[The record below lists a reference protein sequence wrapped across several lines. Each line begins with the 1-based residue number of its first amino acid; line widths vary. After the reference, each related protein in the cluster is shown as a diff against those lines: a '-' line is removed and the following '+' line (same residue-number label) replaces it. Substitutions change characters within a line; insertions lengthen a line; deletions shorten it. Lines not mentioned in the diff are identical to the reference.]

1 MRRLA
6 LFLVSFACLGV
17 ILGDAGHAASRPTV
31 QQADLQRL
39 YGQVNRE
46 SFAGKLPGVPVSW
59 GNLAKDDAYGITHFK
74 NEVPL
79 SMEVDRGSVR
89 SESFALDVIRHESCH
104 IATIHEANRLKE
116 DKHGA
121 AFAAC
126 MAKIQETEAA
136 D

>member
-1 MRRLA
+1 M
-6 LFLVSFACLGV
+6 
-17 ILGDAGHAASRPTV
+17 I

-46 SFAGKLPGVPVSW
+46 SFDGKLPKIPVSW
-59 GNLAKDDAYGITHFK
+59 GDLTQDDAFGITHFK

-79 SMEVDRGSVR
+79 SMEVDRRSVQ

-126 MAKIQETEAA
+126 MSRIQETEAA

>member
-1 MRRLA
+1 VRRLA
-6 LFLVSFACLGV
+6 LFLFSFMCLGV
-17 ILGDAGHAASRPTV
+17 VLGGAEYAASRPAI

-46 SFAGKLPGVPVSW
+46 SFAGKLPEVRVSW
-59 GNLAKDDAYGITHFK
+59 GNLTKDDAYGITHFN

-79 SMEVDRGSVR
+79 SMEVDRESVR

-121 AFAAC
+121 TFAAC
-126 MAKIQETEAA
+126 MARIQETEAA

>member
-1 MRRLA
+1 M
-6 LFLVSFACLGV
+6 CLGV
-17 ILGDAGHAASRPTV
+17 VLGGAEYAASRPAIL
-31 QQADLQRL
+31 QADLQRL

-46 SFAGKLPGVPVSW
+46 SFAGKLPEVPVSW
-59 GNLAKDDAYGITHFK
+59 GNLTKDDAYGITHFK

-79 SMEVDRGSVR
+79 SMEVDRGSVQ

-121 AFAAC
+121 TFTAC
-126 MAKIQETEAA
+126 MARIQETEAA

>member
-6 LFLVSFACLGV
+6 PFLVSFACLGV
-17 ILGDAGHAASRPTV
+17 LLGGAEHASSRTMI

-46 SFAGKLPGVPVSW
+46 SFAGKLPQVPVSW
-59 GNLAKDDAYGITHFK
+59 GDLTKDDAYGITHFQ

-79 SMEVDRGSVR
+79 SMEVDRRSVQ

-104 IATIHEANRLKE
+104 IATIHEVNRLKE

-126 MAKIQETEAA
+126 MSRIQETEAA

>member
-6 LFLVSFACLGV
+6 LFLVAFACLGV
-17 ILGDAGHAASRPTV
+17 VLGGAEHASSHTV
-31 QQADLQRL
+31 LQQADLQRL
-39 YGQVNRE
+39 YGQVNQE
-46 SFAGKLPGVPVSW
+46 SFAGKLPQVPVRW
-59 GNLAKDDAYGITHFK
+59 GNLTKDDAYGITHFK
-74 NEVPL
+74 NEMPL
-79 SMEVDRGSVR
+79 SMEVDRGSVM

-121 AFAAC
+121 TFTSC
-126 MAKIQETEAA
+126 MARIQETEKA

>member
-1 MRRLA
+1 VRRLA
-6 LFLVSFACLGV
+6 LYLVSFGCLGV
-17 ILGDAGHAASRPTV
+17 LPGSAEYASSRAML

-39 YGQVNRE
+39 YGQVNHE
-46 SFAGKLPGVPVSW
+46 SFAGKLPQVPVIW
-59 GNLAKDDAYGITHFK
+59 GDLTKDDAYGITHFQ
-74 NEVPL
+74 NEIPL
-79 SMEVDRGSVR
+79 SMEVDRKSVQ

-121 AFAAC
+121 SFAAC
-126 MAKIQETEAA
+126 MARIQETEAA

>member
-1 MRRLA
+1 MA
-6 LFLVSFACLGV
+6 PFLIAFACLGAL
-17 ILGDAGHAASRPTV
+17 LGGAEHASSRTML

-46 SFAGKLPGVPVSW
+46 SFSGKLPQVPVNW
-59 GNLAKDDAYGITHFK
+59 GDLTKDDAYGVTHFK
-74 NEVPL
+74 NEIPL
-79 SMEVDRGSVR
+79 SMEVDRRSVQ

-121 AFAAC
+121 TFAAC
-126 MAKIQETEAA
+126 MSRIQETEAA

>member
-6 LFLVSFACLGV
+6 LFLVSFACLGM
-17 ILGDAGHAASRPTV
+17 ILGSAEHASSRTRL
-31 QQADLQRL
+31 QQEDLQRL
-39 YGQVNRE
+39 YGQVNQE
-46 SFAGKLPGVPVSW
+46 SFAGKLPVVAVTW
-59 GNLAKDDAYGITHFK
+59 GDLTKDGAYGITHFK

-79 SMEVDRGSVR
+79 SMEVDRKSVQT
-89 SESFALDVIRHESCH
+89 ESFALDVIRHESCH

-121 AFAAC
+121 TFAAC
-126 MAKIQETEAA
+126 MARIQETEAG

>member
-6 LFLVSFACLGV
+6 PFLVSFACLGV
-17 ILGDAGHAASRPTV
+17 LLGGAEHASSRTMI

-46 SFAGKLPGVPVSW
+46 SFAGKLPQVPVSW
-59 GNLAKDDAYGITHFK
+59 GDLTKDEAYGITHFK

-79 SMEVDRGSVR
+79 SMEVDRRSVQ

-116 DKHGA
+116 DKHGPT
-121 AFAAC
+121 FAAC
-126 MAKIQETEAA
+126 MSRIQETEAA

>member
-6 LFLVSFACLGV
+6 PFLVPLACLGV
-17 ILGDAGHAASRPTV
+17 LLGGAEHASSRTMI

-46 SFAGKLPGVPVSW
+46 SFAGKLPEVPVSW
-59 GNLAKDDAYGITHFK
+59 GDLTKDDAYGITHFK

-79 SMEVDRGSVR
+79 SMEVDRRSVQ
-89 SESFALDVIRHESCH
+89 SESFALDVIRHETCH

-121 AFAAC
+121 TFAAC
-126 MAKIQETEAA
+126 MSRIQETEAA

>member
-6 LFLVSFACLGV
+6 LFLASFACLAV
-17 ILGDAGHAASRPTV
+17 LLGGAEHASSRTMLL
-31 QQADLQRL
+31 QADLQRL

-46 SFAGKLPGVPVSW
+46 SFAGKLPEVPVSW
-59 GNLAKDDAYGITHFK
+59 GDLTKDDAYGITHFK

-79 SMEVDRGSVR
+79 SMEVDRKSVQ

-121 AFAAC
+121 TFAAC
-126 MAKIQETEAA
+126 MSRIQETEAG

>member
-1 MRRLA
+1 MRSLA
-6 LFLVSFACLGV
+6 LFLVSFACLGAF
-17 ILGDAGHAASRPTV
+17 LGGAEHASSRTTV

-39 YGQVNRE
+39 YAQVNQE
-46 SFAGKLPGVPVSW
+46 SFAGKLPAVPVRW
-59 GNLAKDDAYGITHFK
+59 GNLTKDDAYGITHFK

-79 SMEVDRGSVR
+79 SMEVDRSSVQ

-121 AFAAC
+121 TFAAC
-126 MAKIQETEAA
+126 MARIQETEAA

>member
-1 MRRLA
+1 VRRLT

-17 ILGDAGHAASRPTV
+17 ILGDAEHAASRPTV

-39 YGQVNRE
+39 YGQVNSE
-46 SFAGKLPGVPVSW
+46 SFAGKLPAVPVRW

-79 SMEVDRGSVR
+79 SMEVDRESVR

>member
-1 MRRLA
+1 ML
-6 LFLVSFACLGV
+6 L
-17 ILGDAGHAASRPTV
+17 
-31 QQADLQRL
+31 QADLQRL

-46 SFAGKLPGVPVSW
+46 SFAGKLPKVPVSW
-59 GNLAKDDAYGITHFK
+59 GDLTKDDAYGITHFK

-79 SMEVDRGSVR
+79 SMEVDRKSVQ

-104 IATIHEANRLKE
+104 IATIHEANQLKE

-121 AFAAC
+121 TFAAC
-126 MAKIQETEAA
+126 MSRIQETEAG